1 MILWNYMMRFRGR
14 GGWLLPSIAQIASER
29 RTAVVDKYS
38 GDRGVDVEVVV
49 VVAGYG
55 DVPHPPGCDLGH
67 PAAGDCNGAAAG
79 DAEAGPVA
87 QRPGL
92 GPVAAVPAGGGCP
105 QAGGGGGRKW
115 HGF

>member
-29 RTAVVDKYS
+29 RTAVVNKYS

-49 VVAGYG
+49 VVAGYD

-79 DAEAGPVA
+79 DAEAVPVSPAPRPGPVPP
-87 QRPGL
+87 RPPRGVD
-92 GPVAAVPAGGGCP
+92 PE
-105 QAGGGGGRKW
+105 QGGGGA
-115 HGF
+115 